1 MAVLRQELTRTTF
14 QDRQIK
20 LMTDIYSGVR
30 DIDKTIGTKLSDLK
44 LSLSSSFD
52 SSIQGLYYSFVRYLE
67 TGTAAFVSDLEDIMG
82 DLREGIDEDAD
93 SRERD
98 NNREDHR
105 EQAERYQNYITTQR
119 DTLSKI
125 KTIASLVTSISKI
138 FGVSLDRFMD
148 IADTVS
154 DLQNTAVRN
163 TSLRRSEIVEFRDF
177 VSDKVDT
184 MNERTNNLYSKV
196 SSFELLVGLI
206 NQTGIKNL
214 EFYEEYGELF
224 ITTQKTMNV
233 NLGTLAEF
241 ANNFYRVYKFSSS
254 GMENLMESIRKN
266 TAGTST
272 DEEKLTSFLSTVA
285 SDVRYF
291 EYRTGGKEGLE
302 DRTTASLDRI
312 GGVYTW
318 LRELGFNSDD
328 LFNQVLAAGRG
339 GVSSSEYA
347 DLVKL
352 GIRMSPEQLMT
363 RLLTDPASLMIEILQ
378 KQGGWSAKL
387 GTNSSA
393 LASTIGYDFTNATQ
407 AEIFMDQLT
416 RGNYESFMANRKAS
430 DNPEDDIWLSAE
442 ERTANATEDLGVQ
455 MSDLQESLGVSL
467 KTIYA
472 ILEKI
477 LAAVVALKGVSLLGR
492 LFGGGGGSGGGS
504 WLTNLLGGGG
514 GAAVAGGAAKS
525 GLLSKIGS
533 FLGSPLGKLGAAG
546 IGVGLVVNDSLNNH
560 GNDDLINEETGE
572 LTEWGI
578 EAGLTEADAAK
589 YMEKLHSNEDRLTK
603 FNRLIGDRFGDKFQ
617 NWSDMQIAQNY
628 YDFLRGN
635 PADKEIKD
643 YRSKKKGTYARGRH
657 KFLDRLLDAVEWQW
671 QYGNGGE
678 DLDPYTFY
686 NYGTPEEDFDQPI
699 FYEQYPNWEA
709 PWKSSKWDGNPE
721 APSYAVGTPYVPDD
735 QYALLHEGEAVVPAA
750 ENPFNKYTS
759 NSSNR
764 YSYLKSIA
772 ESSKNIESGSNGMST
787 VIEYLSSIL
796 VFLKYWKDDNESN
809 DVVNSVLENARTM
822 NLKLQL
828 VTGDATLASD
838 GVG

>member
-52 SSIQGLYYSFVRYLE
+52 SSIQGLYYSFVRYIE

-93 SRERD
+93 NREK
-98 NNREDHR
+98 NNNKEDHR

-241 ANNFYRVYKFSSS
+241 ANNFYRVYKFSST

-533 FLGSPLGKLGAAG
+533 FLGSPAGKLGAVG
-546 IGVGLVVNDSLNNH
+546 LGVGLVVNDSLNNH
-560 GNDDLINEETGE
+560 GNDDLFDSSGN
-572 LTEWGI
+572 LTELGI
-578 EAGLTEADAAK
+578 ENGLTETDALQYKAQLAEQNNRDSIFSNNVIGGILNTSDADELQK
-589 YMEKLHSNEDRLTK
+589 
-603 FNRLIGDRFGDKFQ
+603 
-617 NWSDMQIAQNY
+617 Y
-628 YDFLRGN
+628 YDFLRTSPSESDIRSRRDLIMGHFITRHGGN
-635 PADKEIKD
+635 N
-643 YRSKKKGTYARGRH
+643 KGVMDFWLNSVESEARDPL
-657 KFLDRLLDAVEWQW
+657 F
-671 QYGNGGE
+671 E
-678 DLDPYTFY
+678 DLPPDFF
-686 NYGTPEEDFDQPI
+686 YGTGSDTSVHDRKLFYDKYPEWSLTPFSD
-699 FYEQYPNWEA
+699 
-709 PWKSSKWDGNPE
+709 SKWDGNPE